1 MNRQEIKGRH
11 GSYFVFWEPS
21 INDNAVVKVAVR
33 RKFLW
38 LIPFDYVI
46 WEMNTY
52 TNVDSFQVTYWDKF
66 TTPYKKAV
74 EDLEQS
80 IDTKIKLAELK
91 AKQNA

>member
-1 MNRQEIKGRH
+1 MENRQEIKGRH
-11 GSYFVFWEPS
+11 DTYFVGWEPS

-33 RKFLW
+33 KKFLW

-52 TNVDSFQVTYWDKF
+52 TNKEAFQVQYWDKF
-66 TTPYKKAV
+66 GGPYRKAV
-74 EDLEQS
+74 EDLEKS

-91 AKQNA
+91 AAK